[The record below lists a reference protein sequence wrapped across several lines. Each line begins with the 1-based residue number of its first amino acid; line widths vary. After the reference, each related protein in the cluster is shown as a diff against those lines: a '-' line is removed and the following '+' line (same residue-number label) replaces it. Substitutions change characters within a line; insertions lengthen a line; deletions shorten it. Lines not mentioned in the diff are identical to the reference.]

1 MMMTTMILGLFKV
14 MMTMTIMTI
23 LVLCLKHAKLS
34 FTTTFWHQVSSDN
47 DYNDYNHCNDE
58 NDENDEKGENDENDE
73 NVETSM

>member
-1 MMMTTMILGLFKV
+1 MI
-14 MMTMTIMTI
+14 IMTI

-34 FTTTFWHQVSSDN
+34 FTTTFWHQVSSDDN